1 MMYSQFYEKLL
12 LLNFIGDDNDENK
25 NNLINENFNI
35 KIQYFS
41 SGKDIRCTI
50 DSVQIIVDN
59 VSIKSYC
66 SRDKNFK
73 DSELYDNMLSMLQS
87 IIRKKK
93 IKNLLNEK

>member
-1 MMYSQFYEKLL
+1 MYSQFYEKLL
-12 LLNFIGDDNDENK
+12 LLNFIGDDNDENV

-41 SGKDIRCTI
+41 SGKDIRHSI
-50 DSVQIIVDN
+50 DSVEIIVDN

-66 SRDKNFK
+66 SRDKNYK